1 MNVESVFSLSLVCL
15 FIKLVEIPATKRCAA
30 ALRLHRDREVWGG
43 GLGGLVF
50 PPLTCLRI

>member
-50 PPLTCLRI
+50 PPPYVS